1 MTDRVA
7 CLSTEQV
14 VARGLLP
21 YNINKMKL
29 GIGIPLAELPLLGL
43 LLDLDFIPGLYTI
56 TRDLTALPVTS
67 TGNS

>member
-1 MTDRVA
+1 M
-7 CLSTEQV
+7 LP
-14 VARGLLP
+14 GLG
-21 YNINKMKL
+21 NINKMKL